1 MPPVVLATSL
11 VGAAAVLAWRVRET
25 TRPVTA
31 KKIVIPPLGM
41 STGLFMFTY
50 PPTRVPLS
58 WALAAFVV
66 GAAIL
71 SYPLIKTS
79 TLTLRGDTVFLQR
92 SPAFLWILVGLV
104 AVRLIARSYIEEHV
118 NTLQTGS
125 LFFLLAFGMIV
136 RWRIGMFVAFRRLV
150 RAGAE

>member
-1 MPPVVLATSL
+1 M
-11 VGAAAVLAWRVRET
+11 AWRVRET
-25 TRPVTA
+25 TRPVTV

-41 STGLFMFTY
+41 STGLFMFAY

-58 WALAAFVV
+58 WALMAFVI
-66 GAAIL
+66 GAAVL

-79 TLTLRGDTVFLQR
+79 VLMRRGDTVFLQR

-104 AVRLIARSYIEEHV
+104 AVRLGARSYVEQHV
-118 NTLQTGS
+118 DTLQTGS

-136 RWRIGMFVAFRRLV
+136 RWRVGMFLEYRKLV
-150 RAGAE
+150 RPNGR